1 MTTLNTY
8 QCESISHSM
17 IFLAKLWKYNL
28 TMSLNTCKEIYN
40 KNWKCIMLTQMG
52 YKHCTRE
59 VEIKLKSKDKNF
71 KMELKINNIAESME
85 S

>member
-1 MTTLNTY
+1 
-8 QCESISHSM
+8 
-17 IFLAKLWKYNL
+17 
-28 TMSLNTCKEIYN
+28 
-40 KNWKCIMLTQMG
+40 MLTQMG